1 VTTTPTERGPADG
14 ASTEHR
20 RVRSRR
26 GEGDR
31 LREEILVATR
41 DLLAETGS
49 EDAVSIRAV
58 AHRVGVSTPSIYLH
72 FPDKRALLDAVCEQV
87 FAALDAE
94 LEAAASSARTPFEA
108 LRLAGM
114 AYVRFGVE
122 NPEHYR
128 IVFLVRRA
136 PATHDES
143 LIVASDVF
151 QHFTMR
157 VAACV
162 EAGVLRGDPAALA
175 MTLWSAAH
183 GITSLLVSKPNWPW
197 QDAEALVD
205 SVIRTAGLGLALSSR
220 LDPTLIDADTEP
232 GLAADAIEA
241 AGHDLAAAVRQ
252 MPC

>member
-1 VTTTPTERGPADG
+1 MTATP
-14 ASTEHR
+14 TEHR
-20 RVRSRR
+20 RVRARR
-26 GEGDR
+26 GEGER

-58 AHRVGVSTPSIYLH
+58 ASRVGVSTPSIYLH

-87 FAALDAE
+87 FAALDVE
-94 LEAAASSARTPFEA
+94 LESAAESARSPFEA

-128 IVFLVRRA
+128 IVFLVRRSKIGR
-136 PATHDES
+136 DES

-151 QHFTMR
+151 QHFATR
-157 VAACV
+157 VATCV
-162 EAGVLRGDPAALA
+162 EAGVLRGDPAVLA

-205 SVIRTAGLGLALSSR
+205 SVIRAAGLGVAMTSR
-220 LDPTLIDADTEP
+220 LDPALDTESDP
-232 GLAADAIEA
+232 GAAADAIQA
-241 AGHDLAAAVRQ
+241 AGTDLAAVLRHI
-252 MPC
+252 PC